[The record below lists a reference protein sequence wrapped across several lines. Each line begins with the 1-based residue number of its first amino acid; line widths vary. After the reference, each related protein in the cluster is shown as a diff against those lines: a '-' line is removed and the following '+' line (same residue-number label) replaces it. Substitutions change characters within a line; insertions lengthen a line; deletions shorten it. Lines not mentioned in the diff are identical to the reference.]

1 MTTLQGVVSAL
12 NQYAVM
18 HTRGRGDRGGR
29 KNTVNDL
36 QIYSLL
42 RQVLQSGNVSFL
54 IDEQLRV
61 LFLISNIMSSNSLE

>member
-12 NQYAVM
+12 NQYTVI
-18 HTRGRGDRGGR
+18 HTWGGWGWGGWWGEEAKEG

-54 IDEQLRV
+54 IGEQL
-61 LFLISNIMSSNSLE
+61 

>member
-12 NQYAVM
+12 NQYTVM
-18 HTRGRGDRGGR
+18 HTQGRWERGGR
-29 KNTVNDL
+29 KNMVNDL

-54 IDEQLRV
+54 IGEQL
-61 LFLISNIMSSNSLE
+61 